1 MYNILN
7 LNRMTTVNPVILN
20 NRLKWDGTH
29 LGSYWKALTGKWTV
43 EGIQYGRITLPSG
56 WSEKSGNS
64 GNFTELPSGVIYCII
79 VKAKDS
85 FPCIVEDIKA
95 IFGLPRSGLH
105 RINVDYQEYFI
116 YYVPLSTSGELVWET
131 PLNRLDGKHLL
142 RKDPAFRKEVQ
153 KIIVFSDIL
162 ALGRTG
168 EPAIRIR
175 SGSNGT
181 YIPIS
186 MNENSTLIPKAVE
199 YDYSIISKTLFLKWF
214 GEETSTSDVV
224 KDIVYAGSMTQETMD
239 QRTDINNLAVTVS
252 EIRNKVDTV
261 IKRYDSN
268 YIWYSNFIIDR
279 MSRYLLMG
287 Q

>member
-1 MYNILN
+1 
-7 LNRMTTVNPVILN
+7 MTTVNPVILN

-56 WSEKSGNS
+56 WSRNS
-64 GNFTELPSGVIYCII
+64 TVNSTVNSTELPSGVIYCII
-79 VKAKDS
+79 AKAKDL
-85 FPCIVEDIKA
+85 FPCIVEDIKT

-105 RINVDYQEYFI
+105 RINIDYQEYFI
-116 YYVPLSTSGELVWET
+116 YYVPLSMSGELVWET

-175 SGSNGT
+175 SGSNGV

-186 MNENSTLIPKAVE
+186 MNESNTLISKAVE

-224 KDIVYAGSMTQETMD
+224 KDIVYAGSMAQGSMTQGSMT
-239 QRTDINNLAVTVS
+239 QGNDINNLTVTVS

>member
-1 MYNILN
+1 
-7 LNRMTTVNPVILN
+7 MTTVNPVILN